1 MRGRNERALIFGIA
15 LLPGL
20 ACVGGVYRDPVGR
33 ASGGSSERST
43 LSGTWKDCGHL
54 GAGAAWRLAISADG
68 AFLAAL
74 FANGELA
81 VHRIADGALV
91 TRFQA
96 STDLISFLR
105 ADMSG
110 QLAIQDIALSSDG
123 SVVAVADGR
132 HVAAWRV
139 ADVTAVF
146 DVPGPYGRVILSPN
160 GELFLTWNAAGGPD
174 VFMFELRA
182 ARDGHLLSA
191 AAASA
196 VGFAAG
202 GAEIVTWNDNQVT
215 FLSADQTG
223 AVLRQVPLPGPLNG
237 PTFSPD
243 GAYLAARDQLGNGLH
258 VYRTEDGMQL
268 WEETES
274 VGEIKFSPDGSKL
287 LAPAKAF
294 VADSETGATVLRA
307 LDRVRDM
314 ASGRGGT
321 PIFVADASGL
331 YRADDLQGTFS
342 PVATL
347 PGQGFPIMAL
357 AVSRDETWLAVASDA
372 SSPYPAP
379 DLPIRVHPEDLLLWN
394 LPDQALQRTFSSVG
408 ATSVQFSSDGR
419 RVLIANRHEEP
430 QGRLE
435 EWELDGE
442 APLWSVATDGTR
454 IYGASYSPSGAQ
466 VAVSFADGV
475 GLMARGGTTVA
486 PTMAREIVYPA
497 SAFSP
502 DGAWLATSGP
512 SLWSMADQA
521 QAWTTVSPPLP
532 SSAADVPD
540 NAIVFSPDG
549 ATIMSS
555 EVTVFDL
562 LNTAIATRLYRASD
576 GMMLRDLV
584 GTLKRRPAFSPDG
597 KWLLAADVVWE
608 IATGRTVMLHP
619 DPRPTS
625 VSVFLSD
632 GRIAL
637 ARQDGIIEMFCP
649 H

>member
-1 MRGRNERALIFGIA
+1 
-15 LLPGL
+15 
-20 ACVGGVYRDPVGR
+20 
-33 ASGGSSERST
+33 
-43 LSGTWKDCGHL
+43 
-54 GAGAAWRLAISADG
+54 
-68 AFLAAL
+68 
-74 FANGELA
+74 
-81 VHRIADGALV
+81 
-91 TRFQA
+91 
-96 STDLISFLR
+96 
-105 ADMSG
+105 
-110 QLAIQDIALSSDG
+110 
-123 SVVAVADGR
+123 
-132 HVAAWRV
+132 
-139 ADVTAVF
+139 
-146 DVPGPYGRVILSPN
+146 
-160 GELFLTWNAAGGPD
+160 
-174 VFMFELRA
+174 
-182 ARDGHLLSA
+182 
-191 AAASA
+191 
-196 VGFAAG
+196 
-202 GAEIVTWNDNQVT
+202 
-215 FLSADQTG
+215 
-223 AVLRQVPLPGPLNG
+223 
-237 PTFSPD
+237 
-243 GAYLAARDQLGNGLH
+243 
-258 VYRTEDGMQL
+258 
-268 WEETES
+268 
-274 VGEIKFSPDGSKL
+274 
-287 LAPAKAF
+287 
-294 VADSETGATVLRA
+294 
-307 LDRVRDM
+307 
-314 ASGRGGT
+314 
-321 PIFVADASGL
+321 
-331 YRADDLQGTFS
+331 
-342 PVATL
+342 
-347 PGQGFPIMAL
+347 
-357 AVSRDETWLAVASDA
+357 
-372 SSPYPAP
+372 
-379 DLPIRVHPEDLLLWN
+379 VHPEDLLLWN